1 MRMLALSSRWIRYL
15 RSQPESGMGYQVVD
29 IVLANSEI
37 LESLI
42 VVNGELVELP
52 NDHLDVENEDIERV
66 RIHVG

>member
-1 MRMLALSSRWIRYL
+1 MLALSPRWIRYL
-15 RSQPESGMGYQVVD
+15 RSQPESGMGYQIVD

-37 LESLI
+37 LKNLI